1 MSSKPLQE
9 KQVPTILSR
18 KIVAKSRLLRI
29 EAIDLKFSN
38 GELRQY
44 ERMQGSGRGSVLVV
58 PMLDDNT
65 MLLVREY
72 AAGLHNYQLGFP
84 KGLIDPGETAQEAA
98 VRELK
103 EEIGYGAHELTEL
116 KSVSMAP
123 AFFSASMTLFIGEK
137 LYAEKL
143 EGDEPE
149 PLEIVP
155 WPVSKIDELL
165 AQDDF
170 TEARSVAA
178 LLLMQR
184 WLQRKKSAA
193 AVISATVR

>member
-1 MSSKPLQE
+1 MSSKTPE

-18 KIVAKSRLLRI
+18 QIVAKSRLLRI

-44 ERMQGSGRGSVLVV
+44 ERMQGSGRGAVMVV
-58 PMLDDNT
+58 PLLDKST

-84 KGLIDPGETAQEAA
+84 KGLVDPGETPEQAA
-98 VRELK
+98 NRELK
-103 EEIGYGAHELTEL
+103 EEIGYGAKTLTPM
-116 KSVSMAP
+116 KSVTMAP
-123 AFFSASMTLFIGEK
+123 AFFSATMTLFVGEG
-137 LYAEKL
+137 LYPEQL

-155 WPVSKIDELL
+155 WPITDIDGLL
-165 AQDDF
+165 AQPDF

-178 LLLMQR
+178 LLL
-184 WLQRKKSAA
+184 LQRLRGWS
-193 AVISATVR
+193 